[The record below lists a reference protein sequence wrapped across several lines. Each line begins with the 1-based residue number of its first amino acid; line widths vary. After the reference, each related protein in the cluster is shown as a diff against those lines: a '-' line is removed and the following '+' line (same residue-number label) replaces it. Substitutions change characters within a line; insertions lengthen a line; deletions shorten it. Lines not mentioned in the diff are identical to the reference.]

1 MADTAVTY
9 ARFPFGKVAN
19 AIPGLLADD
28 AALVTGAAQG
38 NGAAIAKSLAA
49 SGAAVV
55 LCDVNLAAASQVS
68 AEINKAGGRS
78 IVIALDVANR
88 AQAAEVVAKAKG
100 EFGPISILINNA
112 GIFRKVSMDDEGFL
126 DSASDQ
132 FRVNVEG
139 SLNMAHALLPQLRK
153 TRGRIVNVASI
164 AAFIAYRRNVVG
176 YAASK
181 GAVVQMT
188 KGLAA
193 DLAQDGIR
201 VNAIAPGLIATPMT
215 VASRSNPTVT
225 EELFQ
230 HALVKRFAEPEEL
243 VGAVLFLSSQL
254 SSFVTGVTLPVDGG
268 FIAI

>member
-1 MADTAVTY
+1 MANQAVKH
-9 ARFPFGKVAN
+9 ARFPFGMVAN

-38 NGAAIAKSLAA
+38 NGAAIAKGLAA

-55 LCDVNLAAASQVS
+55 LCDINLAAASDVS
-68 AEINKAGGRS
+68 GQINAAGGRS
-78 IVIALDVANR
+78 VAIVLDVANR
-88 AQAAEVVAKAKG
+88 AQCVDVAAKARS

-112 GIFRKVSMDDEGFL
+112 GIFRRASVDDEGFL

-132 FRVNVEG
+132 YRVNVEG
-139 SLNMAHALLPQLRK
+139 SLNMAHALLPQLRE
-153 TRGRIVNVASI
+153 THGRIVNVASI

-193 DLAQDGIR
+193 DLSQDCIR
-201 VNAIAPGLIATPMT
+201 VNAIAPGLISTPMT
-215 VASRSNPTVT
+215 AASRSNPAVM

-243 VGAVLFLSSQL
+243 VGAALFLSSTL

-268 FIAI
+268 YLAI